1 MINGYRD
8 QHSCEGDCKGAD
20 HVRAHTRPETQ
31 LSTIGS
37 GPPGGVSGTP
47 DARQT
52 EDALLTQLGLDP
64 LEDALY
70 RLLVDRPDSEPA
82 PLTEELSAPLP
93 AVLEALESLVV
104 RGLASSA
111 SAGGAE
117 PRYRAA
123 SPVLALGPLLE
134 SRRSSLHQVESL
146 MATLAERHRSAQT
159 HASGAPVEVLSGA
172 AAIRRR
178 LLLMQEQATTEV
190 CSLMPLG
197 QPRHSVISH
206 EDNHAEIE
214 DVLVRRGIALRT
226 VIERDWLKSPD
237 TAQAL
242 DAYVSQGQQISVVDK
257 LPIKLVVVDRRVAL
271 LPLDPERED
280 IEPVALVVHRTG
292 LLIAL
297 SSLFEAQFE
306 RGTLLRPS
314 PTAGLPEDDSGSSI
328 DPTDRRILAL
338 LHLGLT
344 DSAIARQLGMGHR
357 TVQRR
362 LQRLMARVG
371 ASTRFQLGCHSA
383 RNGWLE
389 DAPSPA
395 STAQVTQVVQVE
407 EQAQVPPT
415 ASAPQVENGPL

>member
-1 MINGYRD
+1 MIGTVVRAAAR
-8 QHSCEGDCKGAD
+8 GRD
-20 HVRAHTRPETQ
+20 HVRARTRPESPLNAT
-31 LSTIGS
+31 GFRPS
-37 GPPGGVSGTP
+37 GGASGEP
-47 DARQT
+47 DAGGTGTT
-52 EDALLTQLGLDP
+52 ENALLTLLGLYP

-70 RLLVDRPDSEPA
+70 RLLVDRPDSEPET
-82 PLTEELSAPLP
+82 LTKELAAPLP
-93 AVLEALESLVV
+93 AVRDALESLVV

-111 SAGGAE
+111 SSGGGV

-146 MATLAERHRSAQT
+146 LATLAERHRSAQA

-190 CSLMPLG
+190 CNLMPLG
-197 QPRHSVISH
+197 QPEHSVITH
-206 EDNHAEIE
+206 EDNHAETE
-214 DVLVRRGIALRT
+214 AVLMRRGIALRS
-226 VIERDWLKSPD
+226 VIERDWLESPGIS
-237 TAQAL
+237 AAL
-242 DAYVSQGQQISVVDK
+242 EVYIAQGQQISVVDK
-257 LPIKLVVVDRRVAL
+257 LPIKLVIVDRRIAL
-271 LPLDPERED
+271 LPLEPGRED
-280 IEPVALVVHRTG
+280 VDQVALVVHRTG
-292 LLIAL
+292 LLVAL

-314 PTAGLPEDDSGSSI
+314 GTAAVAEDASGTLL
-328 DPTDRRILAL
+328 DPADRRILAL

-362 LQRLMARVG
+362 LQRLMAQVK
-371 ASTRFQLGCHSA
+371 ASTRFQLGWHAA

-389 DAPSPA
+389 DVPGTAGGQEPSAGPA
-395 STAQVTQVVQVE
+395 SE
-407 EQAQVPPT
+407 VPR
-415 ASAPQVENGPL
+415 VENGDS

>member
-1 MINGYRD
+1 MWSARLCGR
-8 QHSCEGDCKGAD
+8 QQGGRD
-20 HVRAHTRPETQ
+20 HVRAHTRPEIP
-31 LSTIGS
+31 LSTTGS
-37 GPPGGVSGTP
+37 GPAGGAAGAP
-47 DARQT
+47 NARGS
-52 EDALLTQLGLDP
+52 EDALLTLLGLDP

-82 PLTEELSAPLP
+82 LLTKELAAPLP
-93 AVLEALESLVV
+93 AVRDALESLVV

-111 SAGGAE
+111 SAGGAV

-134 SRRSSLHQVESL
+134 SRRSSLHRVESL
-146 MATLAERHRSAQT
+146 MATLTERHRSAQA

-190 CSLMPLG
+190 CNLMPLG
-197 QPRHSVISH
+197 EPRHSVISY

-214 DVLVRRGIALRT
+214 GVLMRRGIALRT
-226 VIERDWLKSPD
+226 VIERDWLENPD
-237 TAQAL
+237 TAEAL
-242 DAYVSQGQQISVVDK
+242 NAYVTQGQQISVVDK
-257 LPIKLVVVDRRVAL
+257 LPIKLVIVDRRIAL

-297 SSLFEAQFE
+297 SSLFETQFE

-314 PTAGLPEDDSGSSI
+314 PAALPEDASGSLL
-328 DPTDRRILAL
+328 DPTDRRVLAL

-362 LQRLMARVG
+362 LQRLMAQVG
-371 ASTRFQLGCHSA
+371 ASTRFQLGWHAA
-383 RNGWLE
+383 RIGWLA
-389 DAPSPA
+389 DTPSP
-395 STAQVTQVVQVE
+395 TVTQE
-407 EQAQVPPT
+407 T
-415 ASAPQVENGPL
+415 

>member
-1 MINGYRD
+1 MPGETWNSG
-8 QHSCEGDCKGAD
+8 ETGA
-20 HVRAHTRPETQ
+20 TGET
-31 LSTIGS
+31 GN
-37 GPPGGVSGTP
+37 
-47 DARQT
+47 
-52 EDALLTQLGLDP
+52 ALLTLLGLDP

-82 PLTEELSAPLP
+82 LLTKELAAPLT
-93 AVLEALESLVV
+93 AVRDALESLVV

-111 SAGGAE
+111 SPGGGV
-117 PRYRAA
+117 PRYRAT

-146 MATLAERHRSAQT
+146 MAALAERHRSAQA

-178 LLLMQEQATTEV
+178 LLLMQEQATSEV
-190 CSLMPLG
+190 CNLMPLA
-197 QPRHSVISH
+197 QPEHSVITH

-214 DVLVRRGIALRT
+214 GVLMRRGIALRS
-226 VIERDWLKSPD
+226 VIERDWLDSPGISK
-237 TAQAL
+237 AL

-257 LPIKLVVVDRRVAL
+257 LPIKLVIVDRQVAL
-271 LPLDPERED
+271 LPLDPEREE

-292 LLIAL
+292 LLVAL

-306 RGTLLRPS
+306 RGTLLRPAG
-314 PTAGLPEDDSGSSI
+314 TASVPEDASGTLP
-328 DPTDRRILAL
+328 DPIDRRILAL

-362 LQRLMARVG
+362 LQRLMAQVR
-371 ASTRFQLGCHSA
+371 ASTRFQLGWHAA

-389 DAPSPA
+389 NAPPVPGEDQTPPVPSAPEVP
-395 STAQVTQVVQVE
+395 QV
-407 EQAQVPPT
+407 
-415 ASAPQVENGPL
+415 PQVEHGDS

>member
-1 MINGYRD
+1 MRAAARGR
-8 QHSCEGDCKGAD
+8 D
-20 HVRAHTRPETQ
+20 HVRAHTRPETL
-31 LSTIGS
+31 LSTTGS
-37 GPPGGVSGTP
+37 GSTDGASGAP
-47 DARQT
+47 EAGDT
-52 EDALLTQLGLDP
+52 EDALLTLLGLDP

-82 PLTEELSAPLP
+82 PLTKELAAPLP
-93 AVLEALESLVV
+93 AVSEALESLVV
-104 RGLASSA
+104 RGLASSV
-111 SAGGAE
+111 STGGAA

-146 MATLAERHRSAQT
+146 MATLAERHRSAQA

-190 CSLMPLG
+190 CNLMPLG
-197 QPRHSVISH
+197 QPRHSVISY

-214 DVLVRRGIALRT
+214 DVLMRRGIALRT
-226 VIERDWLKSPD
+226 VIERDWLENPG
-237 TAQAL
+237 TAETL
-242 DAYVSQGQQISVVDK
+242 DSYAAQGQQISVVDK
-257 LPIKLVVVDRRVAL
+257 LPIKLVVVDRRIAL

-297 SSLFEAQFE
+297 SALFETQFE

-314 PTAGLPEDDSGSSI
+314 GATAPAEDSSGPLL
-328 DPTDRRILAL
+328 DPTDHRILAL
-338 LHLGLT
+338 LRIGLT

-362 LQRLMARVG
+362 LQRLMAQVG
-371 ASTRFQLGCHSA
+371 ASTRFQLGWHA
-383 RNGWLE
+383 ALNGCLE
-389 DAPSPA
+389 DAP
-395 STAQVTQVVQVE
+395 
-407 EQAQVPPT
+407 EQGSAR
-415 ASAPQVENGPL
+415 APQGP